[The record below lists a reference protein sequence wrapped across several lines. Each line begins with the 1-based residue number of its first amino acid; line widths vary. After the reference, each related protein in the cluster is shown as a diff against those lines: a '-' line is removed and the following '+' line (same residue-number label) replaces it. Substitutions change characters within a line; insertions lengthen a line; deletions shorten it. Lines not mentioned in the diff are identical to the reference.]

1 MVNGLGGGGPVV
13 MDDDEEEVAGWLLL
27 LPVLDRGMGTMA
39 IRLLG
44 GAERLVDL
52 HGVVVVVD
60 DDGVVV
66 DDGII
71 IAAVFGIGLAIG
83 RVCLVE

>member
-1 MVNGLGGGGPVV
+1 MV

-52 HGVVVVVD
+52 YGVVVVVD
-60 DDGVVV
+60 DGVV

-71 IAAVFGIGLAIG
+71 IAAVFGIG